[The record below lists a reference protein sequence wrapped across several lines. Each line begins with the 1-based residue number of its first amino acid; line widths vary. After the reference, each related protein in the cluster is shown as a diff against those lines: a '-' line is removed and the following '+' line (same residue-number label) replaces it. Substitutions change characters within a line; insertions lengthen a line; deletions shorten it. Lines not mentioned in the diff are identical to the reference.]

1 MSIWHDIAD
10 ASGEA
15 ENLKARA
22 EFMRA
27 IRNEIS
33 KRGWSQA

>member
-1 MSIWHDIAD
+1 MNVWDDIAD

-15 ENLKARA
+15 ENLKVRA

-33 KRGWSQA
+33 KRGSSQA